1 MHYKFHESADVFDPS
16 RSWQWRVIYAS
27 MGTTPGAIVMA
38 MLAKIPK
45 NGPAYGQT
53 CDILTNGIVITQ
65 HRVAGKWTEQRPIG
79 TLLAV
84 RDSIRR
90 LADHCRLSDKE
101 REALFEELR
110 KWVRKDYRAVSTIG

>member
-1 MHYKFHESADVFDPS
+1 LHYKFHESADVFDQG
-16 RSWQWRVIYAS
+16 RSWQWRTIYAS

-38 MLAKIPK
+38 MLAKVPK

-53 CDILTNGIVITQ
+53 CDILTNGIVITP
-65 HRVAGKWTEQRPIG
+65 HRIAGKWTEQRPIG
-79 TLLAV
+79 SIIAV

-90 LADHCRLSDKE
+90 LADHCKLTDRE

-110 KWVRKDYRAVSTIG
+110 KWIRKDYRAVSTIE